1 MQKRVYIYRILS
13 IVLFAAGVMLL
24 ARSGAGIAG
33 AAVGAPAAWGI
44 SLSFILGM
52 AFMIAAVVMFAV
64 AALPAAGT
72 LENILR
78 RELINRG
85 GNPDEKPIIF
95 LDANY
100 LFNKFKHPQSRK
112 GYVENLQHKG
122 YNVKIPKALREE
134 MWELRDIRGETNPSG
149 YAENLLEETKEA
161 MKQTEKYQKGL
172 EILGYSNKED
182 VPRQLWHYFR
192 KEKENVFDSVAS
204 GQMSPDEA
212 WPHLRN
218 KIERHYTRIDRDSD
232 ILASAVA
239 TAEDPNNQLKVVL
252 VSSDRHMSE
261 AVDILM
267 QKHPVLRSKLI
278 YIIPEDLKNTP

>member
-1 MQKRVYIYRILS
+1 MQKRVYIYRSSS
-13 IVLFAAGVMLL
+13 IALFAAGALLL
-24 ARSGAGIAG
+24 ANSGKGIAG

-72 LENILR
+72 LEDILR

-85 GNPDEKPIIF
+85 GNPDEKPVIF

-100 LFNKFKHPQSRK
+100 LLNKFKYPQLRK
-112 GYVENLQHKG
+112 KYIEKLQYEG
-122 YNVKIPKALREE
+122 YNVKIPKALMEE
-134 MWELRDIRGETNPSG
+134 MWELRDIKGATKPSG

-161 MKQTEKYQKGL
+161 MKQTEKYRKGL

-192 KEKENVFDSVAS
+192 KEKNNVFDSVAS
-204 GQMSPDEA
+204 GQMSVEEA

-239 TAEDPNNQLKVVL
+239 TAEDTSNQLKVVL

-267 QKHPVLRSKLI
+267 QKHPILRSKLI
-278 YIIPEDLKNTP
+278 YIIPEQANIIT